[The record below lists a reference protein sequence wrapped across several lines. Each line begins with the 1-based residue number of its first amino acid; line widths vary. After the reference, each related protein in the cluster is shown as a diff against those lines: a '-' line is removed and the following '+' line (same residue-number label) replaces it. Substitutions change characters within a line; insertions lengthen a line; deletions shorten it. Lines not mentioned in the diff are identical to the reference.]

1 MTYVILSITLLFV
14 ALVSFIPI
22 AFAQFTADTL
32 ISHMRETH
40 TILERNVDQ
49 VISLV
54 ENNHTAEAVNLLEGV
69 EIKVKHMNS
78 MFDDLVW
85 QLSNQGH

>member
-1 MTYVILSITLLFV
+1 M
-14 ALVSFIPI
+14 SFTPI
-22 AFAQFTADTL
+22 VFAQFTADTM

-40 TILERNVDQ
+40 SILEKNVDQ
-49 VISLV
+49 VITLI
-54 ENNHTAEAVNLLEGV
+54 ENNHTAEALNLIKGV